1 MLASNSVQCRPG
13 EKRFSEKRFRR
24 SQGRLAS
31 ALRFILAD
39 NDETVVL
46 GEDSLFDYLA
56 RKSFPDAEFLAA
68 CQAIVHGHVLTVVA
82 VPVRY
87 WKRPGSMRMLDFAAL
102 GMKLQ
107 GRTCVFVSQRMAEAR
122 DPEMG
127 GSKASAEFI
136 RHITEKAG
144 IALAEIRDDD
154 SVCDRAEREQRP

>member
-13 EKRFSEKRFRR
+13 ERRFFEKRFRR
-24 SQGRLAS
+24 SQGRLSA

-56 RKSFPDAEFLAA
+56 QKSFPDAEFLAA
-68 CQAIVHGHVLTVVA
+68 CQVLVHGHVLTVVA

-87 WKRPGSMRMLDFAAL
+87 WKRPGWMRKLDAAAMA
-102 GMKLQ
+102 MKLQ
-107 GRTCVFVSQRMAEAR
+107 GRTCVFVSQRMAETR

-127 GSKASAEFI
+127 QSKASSEFI
-136 RHITEKAG
+136 RHIAGLAG
-144 IALAEIRDDD
+144 IVPSDTLDEETAEPG
-154 SVCDRAEREQRP
+154 QRP